1 MSTEPQP
8 LVNFQQIADSVLSL
22 PVERRYEL
30 AQKLWESLEED
41 MPLVESPEFLALL
54 RQRVQ
59 AIEDG
64 TATVVD
70 QVDVMRE
77 LRTKLAEQRCT

>member
-41 MPLVESPEFLALL
+41 MPEVESPEFLALL
-54 RQRVQ
+54 RQQVQ

-70 QVDVMRE
+70 QDDVMRE

>member
-8 LVNFQQIADSVLSL
+8 SADFQQIADSVLSL

-30 AQKLWESLEED
+30 AQKLWDSLDED
-41 MPLVESPEFLALL
+41 MPMVESPEFLALL
-54 RQRVQ
+54 RRRVQ
-59 AIEDG
+59 GIEDG

-70 QVDVMRE
+70 KDDVMRD
-77 LRTKLAEQRCT
+77 LHTMLAEQRCK